1 MAGRARFALSPS
13 RHSFVLTE
21 AEVLHKVRFV
31 TGHFTGTSDRL
42 FQTCFSDTDA
52 GQEGSMEPSL
62 AECLFDDRS
71 LRIGIAPALLDDS
84 RTPGSAS
91 SGGDSVNA

>member
-1 MAGRARFALSPS
+1 
-13 RHSFVLTE
+13 
-21 AEVLHKVRFV
+21 
-31 TGHFTGTSDRL
+31 
-42 FQTCFSDTDA
+42 
-52 GQEGSMEPSL
+52 MEPSL